1 MAKIEIYTSSLC
13 PYCHEAKRI
22 LNRYGV
28 SYHEIGIIMIFGW
41 KFPNK
46 NFKSMLHRTEGKKTV
61 PQIII
66 NDDYYGDE
74 DTLKADEAAGKLGD
88 ILSQ

>member
-1 MAKIEIYTSSLC
+1 MANIEIYTSSLC
-13 PYCHEAKRI
+13 PYCYEAKRI
-22 LNRYGV
+22 LNRYAV
-28 SYHEIGIIMIFGW
+28 SYHEISIIMILGW
-41 KFPNK
+41 KFPNN
-46 NFKSMLHRTEGKKTV
+46 NFKSMLHRTGGKKTV

-74 DTLKADEAAGKLGD
+74 DTLKVDEAAGKLAE